1 MKPEIADGEWLPT
14 RIYRRV
20 IRHFT
25 NDNVKE
31 DYEKVRQQQQALAKL
46 ASPPYEAMDREMLA
60 EDGSHAIEVRV
71 FYPKEQRRDDL
82 LLFFHGGGWVTGD
95 IDSYTP
101 ACATM
106 AELTGSVVVSVDYR
120 LAPEYP
126 FPAGLDDCY
135 RVSQQLLE
143 HPELANRENAGS
155 IVLIGDSAGGNL
167 AAVVSLLLR
176 DRGQRIPSRQILLYP
191 ATYWD
196 HNPETSPFDSV
207 RAHGSDYRLTSNE
220 VQDYIELYVPDPAQR
235 ENPMVAPL
243 LAEDFSSQPRALVIT
258 AELDL
263 LCDEGEAYARK
274 LQEAGNDV
282 ELVRI
287 DGALHGFITLPRFS
301 KPLRTAYERINTFL
315 DIPLSD

>member
-1 MKPEIADGEWLPT
+1 MKPDTADGDSFLA
-14 RIYRRV
+14 RAYRKVVRL
-20 IRHFT
+20 FAQ
-25 NDNVKE
+25 DNIKD
-31 DYEKVRQQQQALAKL
+31 DYEKVRRQQELLAKL
-46 ASPPYEAMDREMLA
+46 ATLPYTSLEAEMLSA
-60 EDGSHAIEVRV
+60 DGSHEIEGRV
-71 FYPKEQRRDDL
+71 FLPGERRRKDL

-101 ACATM
+101 TCATM
-106 AELTGSVVVSVDYR
+106 AELTGCVVISVDYL
-120 LAPEYP
+120 LAPEHP
-126 FPAGLDDCY
+126 FPAGLEDCY
-135 RVSQQLLE
+135 RVAQQLLAN
-143 HPELANRENAGS
+143 PALANLENPDS

-167 AAVVSLLLR
+167 AAVTSLLLR
-176 DRGQRIPSRQILLYP
+176 DRGERVPSRQILLYP
-191 ATYWD
+191 ATHWD
-196 HNPETSPFDSV
+196 HNPETSPFESARLYGDE
-207 RAHGSDYRLTSNE
+207 YRLTSGE

-235 ENPMVAPL
+235 PNPLVAPL
-243 LAEDFSSQPRALVIT
+243 LAEDLSGQPRTLVIT

-263 LCDEGEAYARK
+263 LRDEGEAYARK